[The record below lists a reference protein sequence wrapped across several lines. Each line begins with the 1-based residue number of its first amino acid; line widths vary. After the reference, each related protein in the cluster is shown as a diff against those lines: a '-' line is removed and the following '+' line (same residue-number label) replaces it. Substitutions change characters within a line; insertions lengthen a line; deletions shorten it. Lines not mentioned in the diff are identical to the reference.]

1 MLQGLHIF
9 SAIGQPSYNY
19 AFDCDLDKVQSKL
32 NLAKERKMVVR
43 LIFDWIMDR
52 EQGLTEQVEGVT
64 SCTNGGLVMMLRLL
78 PKFIMNM

>member
-1 MLQGLHIF
+1 MLQGLHIS

-19 AFDCDLDKVQSKL
+19 TFDV
-32 NLAKERKMVVR
+32 AKERDMVVR

-64 SCTNGGLVMMLRLL
+64 SCTDGGLVMVLRLS